1 MKPIKKNFTKLGNSV
16 GVVVDKI
23 LLNESGIKET
33 DDIELT
39 CGKDRVTIRKAKE
52 QANKEN

>member
-23 LLNESGIKET
+23 LLTESGISEN
-33 DDIELT
+33 DEIELT
-39 CGKDRVTIRKAKE
+39 CGKDRVTIKKTKPIK
-52 QANKEN
+52 KEN

>member
-1 MKPIKKNFTKLGNSV
+1 MKPIKKNFTNLGNSV
-16 GVVVDKI
+16 GVVVDRI
-23 LLNESGIKET
+23 LLRESGLKET

-52 QANKEN
+52 QKEKEN

>member
-23 LLNESGIKET
+23 LLNESGLKET

-39 CGKDRVTIRKAKE
+39 CGKDRVTIRKTKD